1 MNQAIT
7 SELRES
13 KNMSKS
19 VALLLG
25 VHAHQ
30 PVGNFPHVLD
40 DAHRRCYQPFL
51 HMMHRFPDFPFAIH
65 FSGWLFDYLLEHYP
79 DDIRLLREMVAR
91 GQAELFGAGYTE
103 PVLAAIPTH
112 DRIGQINRM
121 SDRLQ
126 GTLGQ
131 RFSGAWLTERVWESN
146 VVPALVD
153 CGVKYVTVDDY
164 HFLCAG
170 KENAELTG
178 YYSTEEDGRRLDM
191 YPISEALRYRLPFSP
206 AADAVRYLES
216 LAGEHDNAA
225 VYFDDIE
232 KFGIWPETY
241 EWVYEKG
248 WLTNFI
254 EGVLASDV
262 IKPMRYC
269 DYHAQARTRGVV
281 YLPTTSY
288 IEMNEWTLPAPA
300 AHRFADLVQEI
311 KNQGRYDDNKAFL
324 RGGIWRN
331 FFSRYPESNWMH
343 KRMLQ
348 LSARYAA
355 LPQKKKTVAM
365 REALYEAQA
374 NDAYWHGLFG
384 GLYLPHLRRAV
395 YNAIVRLEGLL
406 DAVAKRPQRE
416 ERDLDL
422 DGNKETFLHNGVLQ
436 AVVMGDGSA
445 SLCELDAYAL
455 NHNFADTLARQ
466 VEHYHR
472 KIGGGQSGG
481 GQQTKGIAN
490 PHEHVSFKHEIRPE
504 DLVTDA
510 HRRTLFLDCLYPTES
525 RGAARPVSYLP
536 MEGRGAARPVSYLPL
551 PAKNAA
557 QAGYV
562 AKQEQGTIRKQ
573 IVLKKNILTVEYQF
587 EGGIDG
593 MFEVELN
600 LAMPSCDGPAG
611 CFMVGGQVNGGFG
624 QLHQLVNCSEIT
636 LQDEVLGGKL
646 TLTSNHPAALR
657 SAPCFS
663 VSQSE
668 AGFEKIMQAV
678 TLQLSWPVA
687 DIGRKLAISIVVE

>member
-1 MNQAIT
+1 
-7 SELRES
+7 
-13 KNMSKS
+13 MSKS

-79 DDIRLLREMVAR
+79 EDIRLLEEMVAR

-103 PVLAAIPTH
+103 PVLASIPTR

-126 GTLGQ
+126 STLGQ
-131 RFSGAWLTERVWESN
+131 RPSGAWLTERVWESN
-146 VVPALVD
+146 VVPALAD

-170 KENAELTG
+170 RENAELTG
-178 YYSTEEDGRRLDM
+178 FFSTEEDGRTLDM

-206 AADAVRYLES
+206 ADEAVRYIES
-216 LAGEHDNAA
+216 LAGEDNNAA

-248 WLTNFI
+248 WLTQFI

-262 IKPMRYC
+262 IRPMRYC
-269 DYHAQARTRGVV
+269 DYHAQAQTRGVV

-300 AHRFADLVQEI
+300 AHRFADLVQAI
-311 KNQGRYDDNKAFL
+311 KHQGRYDDDKAFL

-348 LSARYAA
+348 LSARYDA
-355 LPQKKKTVAM
+355 LPEKKKTAAM
-365 REALYEAQA
+365 REALYETQA

-395 YNAIVRLEGLL
+395 YNAIVRLEALL
-406 DAVAKRPQRE
+406 DEVSKRPQQE
-416 ERDLDL
+416 LRDLDL
-422 DGNKETFLHNGVLQ
+422 DGNDETFLHNGTLQ
-436 AVVMGDGSA
+436 AIVMGDGSA
-445 SLCELDAYAL
+445 SVCEFDAYAL
-455 NHNFADTLARQ
+455 HHNFGDTLARQ
-466 VEHYHR
+466 AEHYHR
-472 KIGGGQSGG
+472 KIGAGQSGA
-481 GQQTKGIAN
+481 QQTEGISN
-490 PHEHVSFKHEIRPE
+490 PHDHVSFKHEIRPE
-504 DLVTDA
+504 DLVVDA
-510 HRRTLFLDCLYPTES
+510 HRRSLFIDRLHAADGGSVMLNYRALPGKNGAHAAFES
-525 RGAARPVSYLP
+525 Q
-536 MEGRGAARPVSYLPL
+536 
-551 PAKNAA
+551 
-557 QAGYV
+557 QAN
-562 AKQEQGTIRKQ
+562 GTVRKQ
-573 IVLKKNILTVEYQF
+573 IELKKNQLIVNYHF
-587 EGGIDG
+587 EGEIGG
-593 MFEVELN
+593 VFEVELN

-611 CFMVGGQVNGGFG
+611 CFKVGGHVHGGFG
-624 QLHQLVNCSEIT
+624 QLHQLTGCAEIQ
-636 LQDEVLGGKL
+636 LHDEVLGGQL
-646 TLTSNHPAALR
+646 TLACSHPAALR

-678 TLQLSWPVA
+678 TLQLSWPAA
-687 DIGRKLAISIVVE
+687 DIGRKLGIVITVE

>member
-1 MNQAIT
+1 
-7 SELRES
+7 
-13 KNMSKS
+13 MSKS

-65 FSGWLFDYLLEHYP
+65 ISGWLYDYLLEHYP
-79 DDIRLLREMVAR
+79 DDIALLQQMVAR

-103 PVLAAIPTH
+103 PVLASIPTR
-112 DRIGQINRM
+112 DRIGQIERM
-121 SDRLQ
+121 SDRLEQ
-126 GTLGQ
+126 TLGQ
-131 RFSGAWLTERVWESN
+131 RPSGAWLTERVWESN
-146 VVPALVD
+146 VVPALAD
-153 CGVKYVTVDDY
+153 CGVRYVTVDDY

-170 KENAELTG
+170 RDNAELTG
-178 YYSTEEDGRRLDM
+178 HFSTEEDGRTLDM
-191 YPISEALRYRLPFSP
+191 FPISEALRYRLPFSP
-206 AADAVRYLES
+206 ADEAVRYIES
-216 LAGEHDNAA
+216 LAGEQDNAA
-225 VYFDDIE
+225 IYFDDIE

-248 WLTNFI
+248 WLNSFI
-254 EGVLASDV
+254 EGVLASEV
-262 IKPMRYC
+262 IKPMRYS

-300 AHRFADLVQEI
+300 AARFSDLVHAI
-311 KNQGRYDDNKAFL
+311 KHQGRYDEDKAFL

-348 LSARYAA
+348 LSARCDA
-355 LPQKKKTVAM
+355 LPEKKLTTDM

-395 YNAIVRLEGLL
+395 YNAIVRLEAML
-406 DAVAKRPQRE
+406 DEVAPRAAQE
-416 ERDLDL
+416 QRDLDL
-422 DGNKETFLHNGVLQ
+422 DGNDETFLQNGVLQ

-445 SLCELDAYAL
+445 SICEFDAYAL
-455 NHNFADTLARQ
+455 NHNFGDTLARQ
-466 VEHYHR
+466 REHYHS
-472 KIGGGQSGG
+472 KVGINHDGAEQGE
-481 GQQTKGIAN
+481 GIAN
-490 PHEHVSFKHEIRPE
+490 PHERVSFKHEIRPE
-504 DLVTDA
+504 DLITDA
-510 HRRTLFLDCLYPTES
+510 HRRSMFLDQLHVAGGTQSP
-525 RGAARPVSYLP
+525 SY
-536 MEGRGAARPVSYLPL
+536 E
-551 PAKNAA
+551 
-557 QAGYV
+557 V
-562 AKQEQGTIRKQ
+562 AKQGKGAQARFVAQLEQGSIAKRIELQ
-573 IVLKKNILTVEYQF
+573 GNRLSVEYEF
-587 EGGIDG
+587 DGSFDG
-593 MFEVELN
+593 MFEVEIN

-611 CFMVGGQVNGGFG
+611 CFRLGDHIPGGFG
-624 QLHQLVNCSEIT
+624 QFHQLEQCGEIE
-636 LQDEVLGGKL
+636 LHDEVLGGRL
-646 TLTSNHPAALR
+646 ILSAATPATLR

-678 TLQLSWPVA
+678 TLQLSWPFA
-687 DIGRKLAISIVVE
+687 EIGRKLTLGVMVE